1 MNSFFLLDKRRYP
14 ALDGLR
20 AVATVMIFNVHFFAQ
35 FSESNYFLDSGS
47 FGFQMI
53 RTFHSGSLGVD
64 ILFLLSGCLTYLSFS
79 RNHSIPVHTFMAHRF
94 KRLLPVILVVNLPA
108 LCWGVDSVHWR
119 QLVDNIFFFK
129 FFPETTL
136 VSYITWAL
144 IYEMWFYVFFCAVFI
159 LPQRWAFSRGWTYFW
174 IVNAL
179 LVANTLHFNTLRPYN
194 DPRFFDFMVGILLTR
209 LLLDTR
215 LHGWL
220 DRLSSLLWLPG
231 AMAILAACWLWSTDS
246 FHAVMASSQPSRLGF
261 HLLFAAA
268 TAALFWR
275 LLRPGTATTLL
286 SFAPLRVIGVVSY
299 SLFMTHAQWG
309 LPISKGF
316 YGSISSFP
324 GVFAAWSVSFG
335 VSLLLAALLFTLL
348 ERPYFVKP

>member
-1 MNSFFLLDKRRYP
+1 MNSFFLLDNRRYP
-14 ALDGLR
+14 SLDGLR

-35 FSESNYFLDSGS
+35 FNEPNYFLNPGS
-47 FGFQMI
+47 LAFQMI

-79 RNHSIPVHTFMAHRF
+79 RNVRIPVHTFMAHRF

-108 LCWGVDSVHWR
+108 LCWGADSVGWR

-144 IYEMWFYVFFCAVFI
+144 VYEMWFYVFFCAVFI
-159 LPQRWAFSRGWTYFW
+159 LPQRWAFSRGWAYFW
-174 IVNAL
+174 TVNAL
-179 LVANTLHFNTLRPYN
+179 LLANILYFNTLSPYN
-194 DPRFFDFMVGILLTR
+194 DPRFLDFMVGILLTR

-220 DRLSSLLWLPG
+220 DRLASLLWLPG
-231 AMAILAACWLWSTDS
+231 ALAVLFACWLWSTDS
-246 FHAVMASSQPSRLGF
+246 FHAVMASSPPSRLGF

-268 TAALFWR
+268 TATLFWR
-275 LLRPGTATTLL
+275 LLRPGAATTLL
-286 SFAPLRVIGVVSY
+286 SFAPLRVVGVVSY

-309 LPISKGF
+309 LPISNGLL
-316 YGSISSFP
+316 GGIASFP
-324 GVFAAWSVSFG
+324 GVLASWSVSFG
-335 VSLLLAALLFTLL
+335 VSLLLATLLFTLL